1 MPTQDLVVCVCV
13 WVCEDCVVARQT
25 VLIIIA
31 QHNLKRAHT
40 TCPTVWVD
48 EESNSETNRKSNKK
62 IIKWNSVEQVFP
74 CAKREYLRLRWCGLA
89 CCCCCCLQIDT
100 FTHMSERVPPHLNS
114 PRPLIVVKIVTG
126 AKRRFIDLWAGVE
139 RRGKGEWL
147 IDDWLWYLQ
156 FKYSQK
162 SKKKNQRA
170 QVNVCRG
177 RERAGDRFLSEK
189 KKKLLIDVRD
199 IVGAVLCDLYRN
211 LYRAHSNW
219 TIWETEQRE
228 GRGREVDGDRDR
240 DDYGISW
247 GLAHVC

>member
-1 MPTQDLVVCVCV
+1 MCV

-62 IIKWNSVEQVFP
+62 YNKMKQCWTGVSMCKKGIPQITLMRFSLLLLLLLPSNWHLHSHV
-74 CAKREYLRLRWCGLA
+74 RA
-89 CCCCCCLQIDT
+89 C
-100 FTHMSERVPPHLNS
+100 FTPHLNS

-170 QVNVCRG
+170 QVNVCRE
-177 RERAGDRFLSEK
+177 RERESRRQISLWK
-189 KKKLLIDVRD
+189 K
-199 IVGAVLCDLYRN
+199 RN
-211 LYRAHSNW
+211 YW
-219 TIWETEQRE
+219 
-228 GRGREVDGDRDR
+228 
-240 DDYGISW
+240 
-247 GLAHVC
+247 